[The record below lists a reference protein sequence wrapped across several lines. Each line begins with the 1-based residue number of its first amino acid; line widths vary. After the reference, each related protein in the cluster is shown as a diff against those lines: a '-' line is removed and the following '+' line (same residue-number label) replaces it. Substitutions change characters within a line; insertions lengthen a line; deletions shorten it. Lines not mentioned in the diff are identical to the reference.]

1 MPRNERLRQQRIA
14 RNWRQQEVADQLG
27 IALVTVQRYTCRGA
41 SCIDIAGM
49 LASNARKT
57 DAFSMVGTWHI
68 QWSCSDQ
75 SSQYLTINL
84 YDYDSGIVLESWQN
98 PCTIDQFD
106 KTVTST
112 GIFQIEGVIADSGAT
127 YDVAVLQ

>member
-1 MPRNERLRQQRIA
+1 LVLNA
-14 RNWRQQEVADQLG
+14 VAYAVVKSSPSIQT
-27 IALVTVQRYTCRGA
+27 IISPATATPALQTIHTWRGA
-41 SCIDIAGM
+41 GTE
-49 LASNARKT
+49 KT

-84 YDYDSGIVLESWQN
+84 YDYDTGIVLESWQN
-98 PCTIDQFD
+98 PCTTDQFD

-127 YDVAVLQ
+127 YHVAVLQ